1 MNEDL
6 EAKLNEI
13 TFCHGCKYE
22 YAPREECPCNLIAKE
37 LKRKE
42 NLVAMCDRLAKSLG
56 LKEQDYLELET
67 LIAKKDK
74 ALEILRTFAKSINLK
89 YFFCNDLVIVIIG
102 GDDFEWQYKCETQ
115 EEYDLLNEVLTNE
128 KES

>member
-42 NLVAMCDRLAKSLG
+42 NLAAMCDRLANLLG

-74 ALEILRTFAKSINLK
+74 ALEIIKEKPYVVYIDYNYS
-89 YFFCNDLVIVIIG
+89 YE
-102 GDDFEWQYKCETQ
+102 EWIKTIQDNHDIHTELPTQ
-115 EEYDLLNEVLTNE
+115 EEYDLLKEVVL
-128 KES
+128 

>member
-42 NLVAMCDRLAKSLG
+42 NLAAMCDRLANLLG

-74 ALEILRTFAKSINLK
+74 ALEIIKN
-89 YFFCNDLVIVIIG
+89 N
-102 GDDFEWQYKCETQ
+102 CEYWNTIWLFDCIKKDSSYEDYLEGCKATNETEYATQ
-115 EEYDLLNEVLTNE
+115 EEYNLLKEVVL
-128 KES
+128 